1 MKQTKIGILADNKQ
15 YISGNQYSKYFSE
28 ESLWIKIKKFSKT
41 AGTTVVYAA
50 LLLFYVMK
58 SRDVAVKTKISI
70 AAALGYFILPTDAIF
85 DFTPVIGYT
94 DDLGVLIFAL
104 SQVSSNITPEIKEQ
118 ARQKLSE
125 WFGEINE
132 KDLQDLESK
141 IL

>member
-1 MKQTKIGILADNKQ
+1 MKDKKQT
-15 YISGNQYSKYFSE
+15 ISGNQYSKYFSE
-28 ESLWIKIKKFSKT
+28 ESLWNKIKKFSKT

-58 SRDVAVKTKISI
+58 SKDVTIKTKVSI

-85 DFTPVIGYT
+85 DLTPLVGYT

-104 SQVSSNITPEIKEQ
+104 SQVSSNITPEMKEQ
-118 ARQKLSE
+118 ARQKLGE

-132 KDLQDLESK
+132 EELQDMESK
-141 IL
+141 IF